1 MIDGRYD
8 LLTSAPFWAIFIGTL
23 LVVLLSVE
31 GGYSWAKSKRGSARD
46 KEREKEGPVGAMVG
60 TVLGLLALMLAFT
73 FAKAGDH
80 YHDRRV
86 ALFDEASAIRT
97 MYSRTILIDEPQRTE
112 VRKLLRNYV
121 NERVQWD
128 GSDNVRANASA
139 TVLLDQLSAQTSLA
153 VEKNPSP
160 VVVSLF
166 LGALNDLVKAHA
178 ARREVS
184 RNRVAGAVWA
194 VLYIIAIVSLGAM
207 GYHCGV
213 SGTTR
218 SPVMAGVA
226 IVFSLVIVLI
236 VDLDRPGDG
245 WVIVPQDAMVDVR
258 NGLVDSK
265 PN

>member
-1 MIDGRYD
+1 MQDWPLIA
-8 LLTSAPFWAIFIGTL
+8 SAPFWAIFVATL
-23 LVVLLSVE
+23 VLVLLSVE
-31 GGYSWAKSKRGSARD
+31 GGYSWAKSKRVGVHE
-46 KEREKEGPVGAMVG
+46 KEREKEAPVGAMVG

-80 YHDRRV
+80 YHERRV
-86 ALFDEASAIRT
+86 ALFDEANAIRT
-97 MYSRTILIDEPQRTE
+97 MYSRTMLLDEPQRTE
-112 VRKLLRNYV
+112 VRKLLREYV
-121 NERVQWD
+121 EERLQWD
-128 GSDNVRANASA
+128 GSDKARATSSSKA
-139 TVLLDQLSAQTSLA
+139 LLNRLSAQTA
-153 VEKNPSP
+153 VALEKNPTP

-178 ARREVS
+178 ARVEVS

-194 VLYIIAIVSLGAM
+194 VLYFIAIVSLGAM

-245 WVIVPQDAMVDVR
+245 WIIVPQDAMVDVR
-258 NGLVDSK
+258 NGLVDAK
-265 PN
+265 P